1 MSINE
6 IFSFNNTT
14 KRYREEIM
22 SAGYIGK
29 YCIVDLT
36 NRKTEAI
43 EPGDA
48 FYRKY
53 LSGYGLGAAVIT
65 MRQKAGVDPLSP
77 DSYLGFCSGLLTDTG
92 AFFSGRFMV
101 VGKSPLTGGWGDAN
115 CGGFF
120 SQKLKRAGYDAVFF
134 TGKSD
139 NPVYVIIGENEIS
152 FKDARSLWGKDAVE
166 TEELIKEELG
176 DKKIQVACIGMS
188 GEKLSLISGIVND
201 AGRIAARSGLGAV
214 MGSKNLKAVVATGN
228 IKTAVHDADAMKTIN
243 KNYLK
248 EYKKSKAQDRL
259 TVKIMNF
266 LSQVIARTGVA
277 VPAEPSLVR
286 EVYKKY
292 GTSGLTVYSAMTG
305 DMPIKNWGGVG
316 FTDYTIESAAKNSD
330 EAVVAY
336 QKKRYACQA
345 CPLGCG
351 GIIDIK
357 KGKYQ
362 GTEGH
367 KPEYETLG
375 AFGGL
380 LLHDDLD
387 TIIEINELCN
397 RAGIDTISTGG
408 AVAYAIECFENGILT
423 ESDTDGLA
431 LKWGDTSSILKLTEM
446 IIERK
451 GIGDLLADGVKVAA
465 AKIGKGSEQ
474 YAIHAGGQE
483 LPMHDSRLD
492 QGFAIAY
499 QHEPTPGRHTI
510 SSYLY
515 SGVFGTKKKFP
526 AAKKMYKS
534 GKGKDAKKIRLYAA
548 TSFYTQI
555 INGSGVCIFGALT
568 SNYPM
573 VEYLN
578 AATGW
583 NLDADDYLKIG
594 ERILNIRKA
603 FNVREGIL
611 VEDQKLS
618 GRPLGNPPLPKGPIK
633 GITVDN
639 EKLTGELFAITGWDR
654 ITGGPT
660 PEKMKELQID
670 DLFS

>member
-1 MSINE
+1 
-6 IFSFNNTT
+6 
-14 KRYREEIM
+14 M
-22 SAGYIGK
+22 SAGYTGK

-36 NRKTEAI
+36 MKKTETV
-43 EPGDA
+43 EPGDG

-65 MRQKAGVDPLSP
+65 MRQKAGIDPLSP
-77 DSYLGFCSGLLTDTG
+77 ESHIGFCTGLLTDTG

-120 SQKLKRAGYDAVFF
+120 SQKLKRSGYDAVFF
-134 TGKSD
+134 TGKSEK
-139 NPVYVIIGENEIS
+139 PVYVVIGEDEIS
-152 FKDARSLWGKDAVE
+152 FIDATKLWGKDGVE
-166 TEELIKEELG
+166 TEELIKKELG
-176 DKKIQVACIGMS
+176 DKKAQVACIGMS
-188 GEKLSLISGIVND
+188 GEKMSLISGIVND

-228 IKTAVHDADAMKTIN
+228 GKTAVHNQDILKNIN
-243 KNYLK
+243 KKYLAD
-248 EYKKSKAQDRL
+248 YKKSKAQDRL

-277 VPAEPSLVR
+277 VPAQPSLVR

-316 FTDYTIESAAKNSD
+316 YTDYTIDSAAKNSD
-330 EAVVAY
+330 EQVIAY
-336 QKKRYACQA
+336 QKKRYACQG

-387 TIIEINELCN
+387 AIIELNELCN

-408 AVAYAIECFENGILT
+408 AVAFAIECFENGILS
-423 ESDTDGLA
+423 EKDTGGLV
-431 LKWGDTSSILKLTEM
+431 LKWGDTNCILKLAEM
-446 IIERK
+446 IIKRE

-465 AKIGKGSEQ
+465 ARIGKGSEQ

-492 QGFAIAY
+492 PGFAIAY

-526 AAKKMYKS
+526 GAKKML
-534 GKGKDAKKIRLYAA
+534 KGAKGSEAKKVRLYAA

-555 INGSGVCIFGALT
+555 INGCGVCIFGALT
-568 SNYPM
+568 SNYPI
-573 VEYLN
+573 VEYIN
-578 AATGW
+578 AVTGW
-583 NLDADDYLKIG
+583 DLEPDDYFKAG
-594 ERILNIRKA
+594 ERILNVRKA
-603 FNVREGIL
+603 FNVREGIM
-611 VEDQKLS
+611 VADQKLS
-618 GRPLGNPPLPKGPIK
+618 GRPLGDPSPSKGPLKEVSI
-633 GITVDN
+633 DN
-639 EKLTGELFAITGWDR
+639 DKLTGELFAATGWDSE
-654 ITGGPT
+654 TGGPT

-670 DLFS
+670 ELFI